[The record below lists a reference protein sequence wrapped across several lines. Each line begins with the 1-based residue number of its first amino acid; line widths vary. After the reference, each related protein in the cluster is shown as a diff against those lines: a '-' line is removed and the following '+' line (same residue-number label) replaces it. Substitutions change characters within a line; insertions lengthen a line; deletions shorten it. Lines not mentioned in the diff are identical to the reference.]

1 MPARSRLAGY
11 SPSSSSSAPPSASS
25 CDPSL
30 ASDVLS
36 CHRTPLPRLRRDWAH
51 PCHICAQC
59 APQPWA
65 ERAHAR
71 RGLPHGLV
79 RASVMRARASLTPGL
94 RSRKA
99 SGAVC
104 AHVRQSVACHSPV
117 AQSFPGGPCTPR
129 GMLRGVRD
137 EPFIGTRQ
145 AANAQ
150 LASHT
155 RQMRGRARL
164 LGRVGT
170 AGAAGAHPILH
181 LVPPTDALEEV
192 VALEERGLRLRRSD
206 GAHPA
211 LPRARAATC
220 RGGGVGQGRRRSW
233 RRDGGVVRGGAV
245 RGA

>member
-1 MPARSRLAGY
+1 MRVCLHAVRLAGY

-51 PCHICAQC
+51 PCHICAQ
-59 APQPWA
+59 PWA
-65 ERAHAR
+65 KRAHAG
-71 RGLPHGLV
+71 RGLLHGLV

-94 RSRKA
+94 RLRKA

-104 AHVRQSVACHSPV
+104 AHVRQSVARHSQV
-117 AQSFPGGPCTPR
+117 AQSCPRGPCTPR
-129 GMLRGVRD
+129 GMLRGVRV

-155 RQMRGRARL
+155 RQTLQLCAVVGPCGHCRRGRGRAPNPSSC
-164 LGRVGT
+164 
-170 AGAAGAHPILH
+170 AAH
-181 LVPPTDALEEV
+181 
-192 VALEERGLRLRRSD
+192 RCS
-206 GAHPA
+206 
-211 LPRARAATC
+211 
-220 RGGGVGQGRRRSW
+220 
-233 RRDGGVVRGGAV
+233 
-245 RGA
+245 